1 MMKKF
6 EERFL
11 MKENKEIEQILLNDS
26 SYEKF
31 VSTKVE
37 KEFIQEINN
46 PEIKKKKVVTD
57 IKSVPKEKLFSKDAY
72 YLVMNKKSKTKSYI
86 NGIQAEAFLGGQ
98 NSLREKFLTLNL
110 DSFVNGDY
118 YVKFQ
123 KLKV

>member
-1 MMKKF
+1 MKALESLCKYLGFSQQNDEDDYTEAKIITISNLDDEKF

-46 PEIKKKKVVTD
+46 PEIKKK
-57 IKSVPKEKLFSKDAY
+57 
-72 YLVMNKKSKTKSYI
+72 
-86 NGIQAEAFLGGQ
+86 
-98 NSLREKFLTLNL
+98 R
-110 DSFVNGDY
+110 
-118 YVKFQ
+118 
-123 KLKV
+123 

>member
-1 MMKKF
+1 MRKF

-11 MKENKEIEQILLNDS
+11 MKENKEIERILLNDS
-26 SYEKF
+26 SYENF
-31 VSTKVE
+31 VNTKVE
-37 KEFIQEINN
+37 REFIQEINN
-46 PEIKKKKVVTD
+46 NSGIKKKTIITD
-57 IKSVPKEKLFSKDAY
+57 IKSVPKDKIFSKDAY
-72 YLVMNKKSKTKSYI
+72 YLVMNKKSRTKSYI
-86 NGIQAEAFLGGQ
+86 NGMQAEAFLGGN